1 MIELTQKDADFIL
14 KYIRADL
21 ERASE
26 AVERLKKR
34 QEELEKS
41 CNKVDLK
48 GEGLESLI
56 TITKIVGKA
65 VDNDMNIIRHD
76 LERCVEL
83 LTCGSEE

>member
-14 KYIRADL
+14 RYIRADL
-21 ERASE
+21 QKASE
-26 AVERLKKR
+26 AVERLKQR
-34 QEELEKS
+34 QEELERS
-41 CNKVDLK
+41 CKKVDEK
-48 GEGLESLI
+48 GEALESLI
-56 TITKIVGKA
+56 TITKLVGKA